1 MSSTKGIVLTIVILA
16 GITGASFLVW
26 LIPQNNESTFVIS
39 DYKSFLESKKEIH
52 QTLSSAVD
60 DEFQKL
66 LTKDNTPDEYITTA
80 EISSSQINSQIMQ
93 LIESDPPEEWYES
106 YLNYIE
112 SLKKFNLHIKETIVL
127 AKMINDVDEKQ
138 FQKKIDEINR
148 LKMES
153 DSFSQLS
160 DEARP

>member
-1 MSSTKGIVLTIVILA
+1 MASTKGIVLTIFILA
-16 GITGASFLVW
+16 GITGASFLLW
-26 LIPQNNESTFVIS
+26 LIPQNYESTFVIS
-39 DYKSFLESKKEIH
+39 DYKSFLESKKDIH

-112 SLKKFNLHIKETIVL
+112 SLKKFNLQIKETIVL
-127 AKMINDVDEKQ
+127 AKMINDVDEKR
-138 FQKKIDEINR
+138 FQKKIDEINS

-153 DSFSQLS
+153 DSFSQVS

>member
-1 MSSTKGIVLTIVILA
+1 MA
-16 GITGASFLVW
+16 GITGASFFVW
-26 LIPQNNESTFVIS
+26 LIPQNYESTFVIS

-52 QTLSSAVD
+52 DTLSSAVD

-112 SLKKFNLHIKETIVL
+112 SLKKFNLQIKETIVL
-127 AKMINDVDEKQ
+127 AKMINDVDEKR
-138 FQKKIDEINR
+138 FQKKIDEINS

-153 DSFSQLS
+153 DSFSQVS

>member
-1 MSSTKGIVLTIVILA
+1 LVSTKGIVLTIFILA

-26 LIPQNNESTFVIS
+26 LIPQNYESTFVIS
-39 DYKSFLESKKEIH
+39 DYKSFLESKKDIH

-106 YLNYIE
+106 YLHYIE
-112 SLKKFNLHIKETIVL
+112 SLKKFNLQIKETIVL

-138 FQKKIDEINR
+138 FQKKIDEINS

-153 DSFSQLS
+153 DSFSQVS

>member
-1 MSSTKGIVLTIVILA
+1 LVSTKGIVLTIFILA

-52 QTLSSAVD
+52 DTLSSAVD

-106 YLNYIE
+106 YLNYIK
-112 SLKKFNLHIKETIVL
+112 SLKKFNLQIKETIVL
-127 AKMINDVDEKQ
+127 AKMINDVDEKR
-138 FQKKIDEINR
+138 FQKKIDEINS

-153 DSFSQLS
+153 DSFSQVS

>member
-1 MSSTKGIVLTIVILA
+1 MASTKGIVLTIVILA

-39 DYKSFLESKKEIH
+39 DYKFFLESKKEIH
-52 QTLSSAVD
+52 NTLSSAVD

-80 EISSSQINSQIMQ
+80 EISFSQINSQIMQ

-153 DSFSQLS
+153 DSFSQVS

>member
-1 MSSTKGIVLTIVILA
+1 MA

-26 LIPQNNESTFVIS
+26 LIPQNYESTFVIS

-52 QTLSSAVD
+52 NTLSSAVD

-66 LTKDNTPDEYITTA
+66 LTKDNTPYEYITTA

-93 LIESDPPEEWYES
+93 LIQSDPPEEWYES
-106 YLNYIE
+106 YLNYIK
-112 SLKKFNLHIKETIVL
+112 SLKKFNLQIKETIVL
-127 AKMINDVDEKQ
+127 AKMINDVDEKR
-138 FQKKIDEINR
+138 FQKKIDEINS

-153 DSFSQLS
+153 DSFSQVS

>member
-1 MSSTKGIVLTIVILA
+1 LVSTKGIVLTIFILA

-52 QTLSSAVD
+52 DTLSSAVD

-106 YLNYIE
+106 YLNYIK
-112 SLKKFNLHIKETIVL
+112 SLKKFNLQIKETIVL

-138 FQKKIDEINR
+138 FQKKIDEINS

-153 DSFSQLS
+153 NSFSRLS

>member
-1 MSSTKGIVLTIVILA
+1 MASTKGIVLTIVILA
-16 GITGASFLVW
+16 GITGASFLVL

-93 LIESDPPEEWYES
+93 LIESDPSEEWYES

-112 SLKKFNLHIKETIVL
+112 SLKKFNLQIKETIVL

-153 DSFSQLS
+153 DSFSKLS